1 MNEAQ
6 LRDELALREAS
17 LEDAA
22 RERAAGELS
31 EADYE
36 ALVAR
41 ESAALE
47 RVRTALASLAP
58 VEQAQPRAPSKRPT
72 RRRSPRRL
80 VVALVCFALAA
91 VGLVWIN
98 LSLRQAGTSQTGGV
112 QVSGAQAVTQLLT
125 EGEGDLAQGN
135 DLAALVA
142 YQGVLRRAPHNV
154 TALTEAGW
162 LEFSAGSASRNPA
175 VVAYAIR
182 SLRLAVQLA
191 PSLAAPHL
199 YYGIVA
205 ASTPSN
211 QGLAKKQFEEFLAD
225 HPKVDQLAIAK
236 AYLNHFHL
244 RY

>member
-22 RERAAGELS
+22 RELAAGELS
-31 EADYE
+31 ETDYH

-41 ESAALE
+41 ETAAIE
-47 RVRTALASLAP
+47 SVRSALAAVTPSAT
-58 VEQAQPRAPSKRPT
+58 VVTSRPSKAK

-80 VVALVCFALAA
+80 VIALFCFALAA

-98 LSLRQAGTSQTGGV
+98 VSLRQAGTSQTGGV
-112 QVSGAQAVTQLLT
+112 QVNGAQAITQLLT
-125 EGEGDLAQGN
+125 EGQGDLAAGN

-142 YQGVLRRAPHNV
+142 YQSVLRRAPHNV
-154 TALTEAGW
+154 IALTEAGW

-182 SLRLAVQLA
+182 SLREVIQLA
-191 PSLAAPHL
+191 PKVAAPHL
-199 YYGIVA
+199 YYGIIA
-205 ASTPSN
+205 ALTPSN
-211 QGLAKKQFEEFLAD
+211 QALAKKQFEEFLAD
-225 HPKVDQLAIAK
+225 RPSVGQLAIAK
-236 AYLNHFHL
+236 GYLAHFKL

>member
-17 LEDAA
+17 LADAA

-31 EADYE
+31 ETDYQT
-36 ALVAR
+36 LVAR
-41 ESAALE
+41 ETAGIE
-47 RVRTALASLAP
+47 RARSALASLASVASP
-58 VEQAQPRAPSKRPT
+58 ASRPAT
-72 RRRSPRRL
+72 GKRRRSPRRL
-80 VVALVCFALAA
+80 VIALVCFALAA

-98 LSLRQAGTSQTGGV
+98 VSLRQAGTSQTGGV
-112 QVSGAQAVTQLLT
+112 QVSGAQAITQLLT

-142 YQGVLRRAPHNV
+142 YQAVLRHDPHNV
-154 TALTEAGW
+154 IALTEAGW

-182 SLRLAVQLA
+182 SLRQAIQLA
-191 PSLAAPHL
+191 PKVAAPHL
-199 YYGIVA
+199 YYGIIA

-211 QGLAKKQFEEFLAD
+211 LALAKRQLEEFLAD
-225 HPKVDQLAIAK
+225 GPSVGQLAIAK
-236 AYLNHFHL
+236 AYLARFKL